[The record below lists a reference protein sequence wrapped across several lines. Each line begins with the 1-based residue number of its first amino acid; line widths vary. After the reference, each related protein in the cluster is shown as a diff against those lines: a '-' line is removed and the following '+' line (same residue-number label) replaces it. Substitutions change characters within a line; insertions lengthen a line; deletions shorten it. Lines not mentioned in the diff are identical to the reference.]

1 MTPAD
6 LPPDPEAEPGEVAEA
21 AAAAAA
27 AASSAPEVELE
38 RDLGI
43 LHSALLT
50 VKLEKNLRRSQR
62 APTPGVTR
70 RRGHLTSGSE
80 LNGRAV

>member
-21 AAAAAA
+21 ADAA

>member
-6 LPPDPEAEPGEVAEA
+6 LPPDPEAEPGEVAE
-21 AAAAAA
+21 AAA